1 MTSSGYFLLVG
12 DFNFDVDSP
21 DSISQRFL
29 STLQSFNL
37 LQHVD
42 VVTHVNGHTLDLVIT
57 RSKETGFRFLC
68 F

>member
-42 VVTHVNGHTLDLVIT
+42 VATHVNGHTLDLVIT
-57 RSKETGFRFLC
+57 RSKETAF
-68 F
+68 